1 MENLK
6 CLFTNFPWD
15 ILFFML
21 GLGLLLWWLLS
32 QLLGREY
39 RRRIE
44 ELEARISSLGDE
56 NIKLKD
62 RNAYLE
68 AELENCRKSKA
79 SSTAAVAAAGIAPKV
94 ASKPQKDDLKIVEG
108 IGPKI
113 EKLFNDAGIYSFA
126 QLANSQPDKLKEILL
141 GGGTR
146 FQMHDPTTWPE
157 QAAMARDGK
166 WEELK
171 KWQEKLDGGKSE

>member
-32 QLLGREY
+32 QLLGRDY

-44 ELEARISSLGDE
+44 ELEARISSLEDQ
-56 NIKLKD
+56 NTKLKD

-79 SSTAAVAAAGIAPKV
+79 TGVASASGIAAASA
-94 ASKPQKDDLKIVEG
+94 KPQKDDLKIVEG

-113 EKLFNDAGIYSFA
+113 EKLFNDAGIYSFD
-126 QLANSQPDKLKEILL
+126 QLAHTDSDRLKDILL

-171 KWQEKLDGGKSE
+171 KWQEELDGGKSE